1 MHCNNNKKARVM
13 ENNEFDIYNLSHH
26 HVLFNNHGE
35 IVSRRDDNNSLEIGA
50 YYSVIKDKK
59 YYVKVMGMIDFNTY
73 LVYGYSKENGS
84 VKYKKVNLLEITND
98 CIIQKETRFN
108 FNYIETCAIFS
119 IDDTYSEYDTIRDK
133 VNYSPLFNNIYN
145 FHVSKDSD
153 DIIDVSEYVKMA
165 SEWNGKT
172 GNMIINSINDL
183 KNKYIG
189 NKVEIIYHKFPIPFI
204 GEVRDILYNRTHEN
218 GIVFP
223 IIEIYGDFK
232 AYDGQI
238 TSKFFDVMKDID
250 YIKIIES

>member
-1 MHCNNNKKARVM
+1 MENKK
-13 ENNEFDIYNLSHH
+13 FDIYNLLHH
-26 HVLFNNHGE
+26 HVLVNNYGE
-35 IVSRRDDNNSLEIGA
+35 IVSSRNDNDSLEIGA
-50 YYSVIKDKK
+50 YYSVIKDKQ
-59 YYVKVMGMIDFNTY
+59 YYVEVIGVIDFNKY
-73 LVYGYSKENGS
+73 LVYGYSKGNGN
-84 VKYKKVNLLEITND
+84 VKYEKINLLEITND

-108 FNYIETCAIFS
+108 FNYIEASAIYV

-133 VNYSPLFNNIYN
+133 VKYRPLFNNIHN
-145 FHVSKDSD
+145 FHVSKDSN
-153 DIIDVSEYVKMA
+153 DIIDSSEYVKMA
-165 SEWNGKT
+165 SEWNDKAEDK
-172 GNMIINSINDL
+172 MLNSIEDL
-183 KNKYIG
+183 KKQYLG

-250 YIKIIES
+250 YIKIIE

>member
-1 MHCNNNKKARVM
+1 MENKK
-13 ENNEFDIYNLSHH
+13 FDIYNLLHH
-26 HVLFNNHGE
+26 HVLFNNYGE
-35 IVSRRDDNNSLEIGA
+35 IVSSRNDNDSLEIGS

-59 YYVKVMGMIDFNTY
+59 YYVEVIGVIDFNTY
-73 LVYGYSKENGS
+73 LVYGYSIGNGKA
-84 VKYKKVNLLEITND
+84 KYEKVNLLEITND

-108 FNYIETCAIFS
+108 FNYIEASAIYV

-165 SEWNGKT
+165 SEWNNKAGD
-172 GNMIINSINDL
+172 MIINSINDL